1 VTESGQS
8 DTLSSDDYRALADL
22 RYSLRRFMEFSAS
35 AAQEE
40 GLPSQQHQALLAI
53 KGYSGDEPMTIG
65 TLANRLLIA
74 PHTATELV
82 GRLSASDLVTRESD
96 PDDKR
101 RQTLAL
107 TERAEAILLRLSAVH
122 LREIR
127 EMAPELITILQSLQQ
142 ERHDARSS

>member
-1 VTESGQS
+1 MTGPEQN
-8 DTLSSDDYRALADL
+8 DTLSPADYRALADL
-22 RYSLRRFMEFSAS
+22 RYSLRRFTEFSAS

-101 RQTLAL
+101 RHTLAL
-107 TERAEAILLRLSAVH
+107 TEKAEAILLRLSAAH

-127 EMAPELITILQSLQQ
+127 EMAPALIGILQSLQQ
-142 ERHDARSS
+142 KI